1 MEVKQVK
8 SGIAVGQQASIQ
20 AHITPDMFAQFEGNV
35 IHPAYSTVSMVYH
48 MEWAARQ
55 LILPYLEEDEE
66 GIGGGVEVKHLG
78 PACEGQ
84 SIEVMATIISLTS
97 KSVISRVDVRRGTN
111 LIGTGKVIQF
121 ILQKKIID
129 EKLKIAKM

>member
-1 MEVKQVK
+1 MK

-20 AHITPDMFAQFEGNV
+20 AQITPDMFAQFEGDV

-55 LILPYLEEDEE
+55 LILPYLEEDED

-84 SIEVMATIISLTS
+84 SIEATATIISLTQ
-97 KSVISRVDVRRGTN
+97 KSIICRVDILRGTT

-121 ILQKKIID
+121 ILPKKLIG
-129 EKLKIAKM
+129 EKLRNAKM

>member
-1 MEVKQVK
+1 MKQVK
-8 SGIAVGQQASIQ
+8 SGITIGQSAVIQ
-20 AHITPDMFAQFEGNV
+20 IEVTPDMYAKFEGKV
-35 IHPAYSTVSMVYH
+35 VHKAYSTVSMVYH

-55 LILPYLEEDEE
+55 LILPFLEEEEE

-84 SIEVMATIISLTS
+84 IVEIFAVIISLTQ
-97 KSVISRVDVRRGTN
+97 KSVISRVDVKRGSE

-121 ILQKKIID
+121 ILPKNVID
-129 EKLKIAKM
+129 EKLAKAKM